1 MTPLLYSI
9 LRVMSIDIVEFF
21 SKTQDVVMRAIFANV
36 RQNAQKGRK
45 KHKMPLPSLL
55 ILYRIRNKN
64 TSAILPNYIANFTLF
79 PLHQENAHKKCRA
92 QKTHKTKFLLTK
104 CIREGKICIGH
115 NPFVLY
121 FGRSFK

>member
-45 KHKMPLPSLL
+45 KHEMPLPSLS
-55 ILYRIRNKN
+55 ILYRIKNKN

-79 PLHQENAHKKCRA
+79 FRIKKTHIKNVGHKK
-92 QKTHKTKFLLTK
+92 HTKQTYSD
-104 CIREGKICIGH
+104 IRNF
-115 NPFVLY
+115 NPK
-121 FGRSFK
+121 R